1 MPLFFIDTSVIHE
14 EPTKEVEPKDTNIT
28 IEEST
33 KQAEVTDSSKG
44 QDVLVTYNK
53 EEEVKFV
60 DNSNDSSEK
69 CEVNN
74 EKDEN
79 VETTDSTNKSW

>member
-14 EPTKEVEPKDTNIT
+14 EPTKEVEPKDINIT
-28 IEEST
+28 LEEST

-44 QDVLVTYNK
+44 QDVLVTYDK
-53 EEEVKFV
+53 EEEMKFV

-79 VETTDSTNKSW
+79 VETTDSTNKS